1 MTPKCTGQI
10 HLKLSNQKRHAVH
23 CEQGQYKVSLM
34 AYTQS
39 VSWHIL
45 NQSHGIYSIG
55 PMAYTQSISW
65 HILNQS
71 HGIYSISLMAYTLVV
86 SWHILNQSH
95 GIYSIMALHPIT
107 ETIHKWIYSNTL
119 WRFKE
124 RGPSSSF
131 MAYTQS
137 VSWHILNHGTT
148 PNYRDYS

>member
-1 MTPKCTGQI
+1 MAYTQPVSWHI
-10 HLKLSNQKRHAVH
+10 LNQSHDI
-23 CEQGQYKVSLM
+23 YSISLM
-34 AYTQS
+34 AYTQSVSWNILNQSHGIYASSLMAYTQSVSWRILNRSHGIYSISLMTYTQS

-45 NQSHGIYSIG
+45 NQSHGIY
-55 PMAYTQSISW
+55 
-65 HILNQS
+65 L
-71 HGIYSISLMAYTLVV
+71 
-86 SWHILNQSH
+86 
-95 GIYSIMALHPIT
+95 IMALHPIT

-124 RGPSSSF
+124 RGPSSSL